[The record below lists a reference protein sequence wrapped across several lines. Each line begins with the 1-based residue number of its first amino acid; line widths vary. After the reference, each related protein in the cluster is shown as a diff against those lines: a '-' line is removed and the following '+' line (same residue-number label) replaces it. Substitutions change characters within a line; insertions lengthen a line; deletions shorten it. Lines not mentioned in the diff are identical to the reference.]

1 MISLKDLT
9 IKKLHEMYV
18 SKEVS
23 ISEIVSLYKKNI
35 EDNNKDLN
43 IYLEVFNDID
53 EQVKRAEAVFAS
65 GKANFLTGVPIAIKD
80 NLLWQGHRVSAA
92 SKMLEDYVATYSSPV
107 VEKLVESGA
116 IIMGR
121 TNMDEFA
128 MGASTE
134 NSAYGVTKNPIDN
147 SRVPGGSSGGSAAA
161 VAADMAL
168 CAIGSDTG
176 GSIRQPAAFCGVVG
190 MKPTYGTVSR
200 YGLIAMASSLDQIGP
215 FAKNSEDAEILFNFL
230 NFYDK
235 NDSTLIPMDKR
246 VYNTEFK
253 KRIGVPKSFI
263 AEGVDPE
270 VTESFNKTI
279 NILKENGYDIV
290 NIDLPLTPLSLA
302 VYYILMPAEVSSN
315 LARFDSIRYGSRKQI
330 ESGVSSIM
338 DFYKEN
344 RTEFLGK
351 EARRRSILG
360 AFILSHGYYD
370 AYYNKAIK
378 LQKAI
383 TKEFVEAF
391 KDVDMVMLP
400 TAPTLPFKIGERSES
415 PLSMYLADLFT
426 APANIAGLPAI
437 SVPVSTSAGLPT
449 GIQIIAPKCAD
460 RNLFSL
466 GSEIEK
472 LL

>member
-1 MISLKDLT
+1 MDLKNLT

-18 SKEVS
+18 SGNVT
-23 ISEIVSLYKKNI
+23 ISAVIDLYKKNI
-35 EDNNKDLN
+35 AEKNGELN
-43 IYLEVFNDID
+43 VYLEVFDDID
-53 EQVKRAEAVFAS
+53 EQVKKAEEIFRS
-65 GKANFLTGVPIAIKD
+65 GKANFLTGVPVAIKD
-80 NLLWQGHRVSAA
+80 NLLWEGHRVSAA
-92 SKMLEDYVATYSSPV
+92 SKMLENYVATYSSPV
-107 VEKLVESGA
+107 VIKLVESGA

-134 NSAYGVTKNPIDN
+134 NSAYGVTKNPLDN
-147 SRVPGGSSGGSAAA
+147 TRVPGGSSGGSAAA

-215 FAKNSEDAEILFNFL
+215 FAKNSEDAEILFNLL

-235 NDSTLIPMDKR
+235 NDATLAPMDKR
-246 VYNTEFK
+246 NYEQGFK

-263 AEGVDPE
+263 SEGVDEE
-270 VTESFNKTI
+270 VATAFDKTI

-290 NIDLPLTPLSLA
+290 NVDLPLTPLSLA

-315 LARFDSIRYGSRKQI
+315 LARFDSVRYGSST
-330 ESGVSSIM
+330 EGEFSSVF
-338 DFYKEN
+338 DFYKKN
-344 RTEFLGK
+344 RTKFLGK

-370 AYYNKAIK
+370 AYYNKARK

-383 TKEFVEAF
+383 TKEFAEAF
-391 KDVDMVMLP
+391 KDVDVVMMP
-400 TAPTLPFKIGERSES
+400 TAPTLPFKIGERADS
-415 PLSMYLADLFT
+415 PLAMYLADLFT

-437 SVPVSTSAGLPT
+437 SVPVKTNTELPM
-449 GIQIIAPKCAD
+449 GVQIIAPKFAD
-460 RNLFSL
+460 KNLFSL
-466 GSEIEK
+466 GSQIEK

>member
-1 MISLKDLT
+1 MIDLNNLT
-9 IKKLHEMYV
+9 IKNLHEMYT
-18 SKEVS
+18 SKSVTVREV
-23 ISEIVSLYKKNI
+23 VDAYKQNIIDKNQ
-35 EDNNKDLN
+35 DLN
-43 IYLEVFNDID
+43 VYLEVFDDID
-53 EQVKRAEAVFAS
+53 EQVKRAEEIFTN
-65 GKANFLTGVPIAIKD
+65 GKANFMTGVPLAIKD
-80 NLLWQGHRVSAA
+80 NMLYKGHRVSSA
-92 SKMLEDYVATYSSPV
+92 SKMLENYVATYSSPV
-107 VEKLVESGA
+107 IEKLIESGA
-116 IIMGR
+116 VILGR

-134 NSAYGVTKNPIDN
+134 NSGFGVTKNPLDTTL
-147 SRVPGGSSGGSAAA
+147 VPGGSSGGSAAA
-161 VAADMAL
+161 VAANMAL

-215 FAKNSEDAEILFNFL
+215 FAKNTEDAEILFNFL

-235 NDSTLIPMDKR
+235 NDATVIPMDKR
-246 VYNTEFK
+246 NAERTEFR

-263 AEGVDPE
+263 AEGVDTKVME
-270 VTESFNKTI
+270 YFNKTI
-279 NILKENGYDIV
+279 DTLKNSGYEIV
-290 NIDLPLTPLSLA
+290 DVDLPLTPLSLA

-315 LARFDSIRYGSRKQI
+315 LARFDSIRYGSVDNVD
-330 ESGVSSIM
+330 SASVS
-338 DFYKEN
+338 DFYKHN
-344 RTEFLGK
+344 RSKFLGA

-378 LQKAI
+378 IQKAI
-383 TKEFVEAF
+383 TKEFMEAF
-391 KDVDMVMLP
+391 KDVDAIMLP
-400 TAPTLPFKIGERSES
+400 TTPTMPFKIGEKSDS

-437 SVPVSTSAGLPT
+437 SVPVQTENNLKV
-449 GIQIIAPKCAD
+449 GIQIIAPKFAD
-460 RNLFSL
+460 KILFSL